1 MRSRTMKQHR
11 SSVVGVVGV
20 VAATLLAAASAGL
33 PVARADSGAL
43 EPAPVTFSVTDPHA
57 RSVEREIHGFR
68 VDPPCAATSVVLL
81 QHGLSYGAEAWD
93 FSPEEGYSYARTLA
107 AAGYTVVAIDRLG
120 YGASTLDDGYR
131 ATVDVHADIA
141 HQIVQQLRGEFDHV
155 AIGGHSAGAE
165 VSELEAGLFDDVDA
179 LIAMGY
185 HQFPSTRFLADF
197 ATGDIPRALLSDY
210 EYFLGTPSH
219 RAAMFYTAAA
229 EPWVVAADTAAAN
242 LTPSGEILTITL
254 QPSRVLAPFV
264 RVPVL
269 LQLADGDRLFPSA
282 FAHLAAASFIQSP
295 SVTLDLV
302 PQAGHT
308 YMLHRSGP
316 AAGERIADWLRGR
329 PETPSCLP

>member
-1 MRSRTMKQHR
+1 MNLRFRTLKHHR
-11 SSVVGVVGV
+11 SSVVG
-20 VAATLLAAASAGL
+20 AALLATASAGL
-33 PVARADSGAL
+33 PVARADSGPL
-43 EPAPVTFSVTDPHA
+43 ERTPATYRVTDPYA

-81 QHGLSYGAEAWD
+81 LHGLSYGAEAWD
-93 FSPEEGYSYARTLA
+93 FSPEQGYSYARTLA
-107 AAGYTVVAIDRLG
+107 DAGYTVVAIDRLG

-131 ATVDVHADIA
+131 ATVDVHAEFA
-141 HQIVQQLRGEFDHV
+141 HQIVQQLRGEFAHV

-165 VSELEAGLFDDVDA
+165 ISELEAGLFNDVDA

-185 HQFPSTRFLADF
+185 HQFPSTRFLVDF
-197 ATGDIPRALLSDY
+197 ATGDIPRALRSDY

-219 RAAMFYTAAA
+219 RAQMFYTAAA
-229 EPWVVAADTAAAN
+229 EPWVVAADTAAAH

-269 LQLADGDRLFPSA
+269 LQLADGDRLFPAA
-282 FAHLAAASFIQSP
+282 FAPLAAASFIHSP
-295 SVTLDLV
+295 SVTLDTV
-302 PQAGHT
+302 RQAGHT

-316 AAGERIADWLRGR
+316 AAGERIAGWLRGR